1 MIEADQKRLTA
12 LRPVLLTAVRQR
24 RRYRSGCCSVKHAL
38 PEGPLTDGVK
48 PSDVETPFWGFAL
61 LKSLPIGLLVVDPA
75 ARIIFLNRYVERT
88 LGYGRDELLGQSADM
103 LVPERL
109 RIQHVDLR
117 QLARVPRERPIGMGI
132 DLCARDGSEIPVEIW
147 LEPIR
152 SEGLD
157 LVLVV
162 LVDISERKRVE
173 ERQRL
178 IIGELN
184 HRVQNLF
191 AVVQSMALHSLDGKR
206 SLMDAREVFID
217 RLQSLGRAYS
227 MMTEQE
233 WRGAPLRQILAAE
246 TSPFADRVSI
256 DGIDLMVRQNAAQSF
271 ALLLHE
277 LTTNAIKYGALSVP
291 GGRVVVRWKV
301 DRESHPDQFV
311 LYWEE
316 TGGPIVI
323 PPTRTGYGCK
333 IVEGTMRRIG
343 KHQIEYAPSGLKYR
357 IEAPIEKVGWVIE
370 DKPGASSRS

>member
-1 MIEADQKRLTA
+1 M
-12 LRPVLLTAVRQR
+12 
-24 RRYRSGCCSVKHAL
+24 
-38 PEGPLTDGVK
+38 
-48 PSDVETPFWGFAL
+48 

-88 LGYGRDELLGQSADM
+88 LGYGRDELLGQSADT

-233 WRGAPLRQILAAE
+233 WRGAALRQILAAE

-277 LTTNAIKYGALSVP
+277 LTTNAVKYGALSVESLCA
-291 GGRVVVRWKV
+291 GRSTGKVILTSSFCTGRRRAGRSWFRRPLPATGERSSKTRCGALASTRSNMRPRAWNFGWK
-301 DRESHPDQFV
+301 
-311 LYWEE
+311 
-316 TGGPIVI
+316 
-323 PPTRTGYGCK
+323 
-333 IVEGTMRRIG
+333 RR
-343 KHQIEYAPSGLKYR
+343 
-357 IEAPIEKVGWVIE
+357 
-370 DKPGASSRS
+370 SRKSAG

>member
-1 MIEADQKRLTA
+1 MSKR
-12 LRPVLLTAVRQR
+12 
-24 RRYRSGCCSVKHAL
+24 SSCSVKHVL

-48 PSDVETPFWGFAL
+48 PSYVETPFWGFAL

-88 LGYGRDELLGQSADM
+88 LGYGRDELLGQLADT

-117 QLARVPRERPIGMGI
+117 QLAHVPRERPIGMGI

-162 LVDISERKRVE
+162 LVDISERKGVE

-233 WRGAPLRQILAAE
+233 WRGAALRQILAAE

-277 LTTNAIKYGALSVP
+277 LTTNAVKYGALSVP

-357 IEAPIEKVGWVIE
+357 MEAPIEKVGWVIE
-370 DKPGASSRS
+370 DKPAP

>member
-1 MIEADQKRLTA
+1 
-12 LRPVLLTAVRQR
+12 
-24 RRYRSGCCSVKHAL
+24 
-38 PEGPLTDGVK
+38 
-48 PSDVETPFWGFAL
+48 
-61 LKSLPIGLLVVDPA
+61 
-75 ARIIFLNRYVERT
+75 
-88 LGYGRDELLGQSADM
+88 M

-191 AVVQSMALHSLDGKR
+191 SVVQSIALHSLDGKR
-206 SLMDAREVFID
+206 SLMDAREVFIY

-233 WRGAPLRQILAAE
+233 WRGAALRKILAAE

-277 LTTNAIKYGALSVP
+277 LTTNAVKYGALSVP

-357 IEAPIEKVGWVIE
+357 MEAPIEKVGWVIE
-370 DKPGASSRS
+370 DKPAP